1 MAIKDLLLVIFIAGI
16 ILGSTAEAETLEG
29 RSECNYEV
37 QTEKFSDGKLR
48 TYQKERCVE
57 EPGQTVRQV
66 LIGQLVRETWV
77 NRHPVVTQYFDYRG
91 NRCRWFLESGAAQKD
106 LVQYQGIICEV
117 QPNAWRV
124 IDKF

>member
-1 MAIKDLLLVIFIAGI
+1 MAIKDLLLTVAILVL

-37 QTEKFSDGKLR
+37 QTEKFPDGKLH

-57 EPGQTVRQV
+57 EPGQTVYTVQ
-66 LIGQLVRETWV
+66 IGDLVRETWV
-77 NRHPVVTQYFDYRG
+77 IEHPIIKDYFGHRG
-91 NRCRWFLESGAAQKD
+91 NKCRWFLESNMAQKD